1 MPALSTQRCERHIR
15 KQRVFIGPKTHSA
28 LATLIGW
35 LVRHRPLAAVAGLH
49 GNTLNRMTWLASDK
63 EKATMMDHFI
73 VWQLR
78 GVRYLCTGERGGF
91 VQMIERLP
99 LQGGAA

>member
-1 MPALSTQRCERHIR
+1 
-15 KQRVFIGPKTHSA
+15 
-28 LATLIGW
+28 
-35 LVRHRPLAAVAGLH
+35 
-49 GNTLNRMTWLASDK
+49 
-63 EKATMMDHFI
+63 MMDQFI
-73 VWQLR
+73 TWQLR